1 MQAVDT
7 LKFDICQIEE
17 MAQELKEYI
26 KNSKSENTRR
36 AYKSDWHYFC
46 LWCEE
51 KGLSSLPASSS
62 TIACYLIFLSKT
74 HKAATLDRKLLSIK
88 QAHNYAGFPLD
99 KNDTTIR
106 DALKGIKN
114 EIGTSQVRK
123 SPITTEDLKQMVS
136 LYDES
141 LIGKRNRALLLIGFG
156 GAFRRSE
163 LRSLRLEDFHFNKH
177 GIEIT
182 LRKSKTDQQAEGAII
197 PISYGSSLETCPVR
211 SFKDWIESAGISQG
225 YVFPSISKSE
235 KVSGNPLSGT
245 YIAMIIKKN
254 DYVKNSD
261 GDFSGHSLRAG
272 FCTQAAMNNLPMQ
285 ACMKHARQ
293 KKIETHMK
301 YVRIANIWTDCPSAK
316 LGL

>member
-1 MQAVDT
+1 MQLTET
-7 LKFDICQIEE
+7 LKFDLCNLEE
-17 MAQELKEYI
+17 MANELKECI
-26 KNSKSENTRR
+26 KNSKSYNTRR
-36 AYKSDWHYFC
+36 AYSADWKYFVD
-46 LWCEE
+46 WCNER
-51 KGLSSLPASSS
+51 GLAFLPSSPH
-62 TIACYLIFLSKT
+62 TIGLYLVSLSKT

-88 QAHNYAGFPLD
+88 QAHNYARYPLD

-106 DALKGIKN
+106 DAMKGIKN
-114 EIGTSQVRK
+114 MIGTSQVRK
-123 SPITTEDLKQMVS
+123 SPVLTEDLKQMVS
-136 LYDES
+136 VYDES
-141 LIGKRNRALLLIGFG
+141 LIGKRNRAILLIGFG

-163 LRSLRLEDFHFNKH
+163 IVSLRMEDFHFNKN

-182 LRKSKTDQQAEGAII
+182 LRKSKTDQQGKGEII
-197 PISYGSSLETCPVR
+197 PISYGSTLETCPVR
-211 SFKDWIESAGISQG
+211 SFKDWIESAGITSG
-225 YVFPSISKSE
+225 YVFPSITKGGRVNQ
-235 KVSGNPLSGT
+235 KPLSGT
-245 YIAMIIKKN
+245 FIAMIIKDN
-254 DYVKNSD
+254 NHVKNSD